1 MYNIRGYYT
10 PLTIDETLFVFVDK
24 QAQAS
29 WKKVQELQA
38 KITAAR
44 ESLAEAEAAAIAAPD
59 ADKEAALEAVSHGKP
74 APAETA
80 SKAHEAV
87 ATRQREIDALLTLAD
102 NAERQF
108 VGEVIAQRDS
118 IEKASRNSLEAG
130 IRNIIDACGSIQD
143 ELTHMYR
150 MNGLWQWGRGN
161 DDAQLPGDWRITARV
176 DSHNEDLRQVM
187 DTVILALTKALP
199 EQVEETESNVAA
211 WNAQMRGEGA
221 TPDGLVL
228 DAAAYRAYR

>member
-29 WKKVQELQA
+29 WKQVQELQA

-59 ADKEAALEAVSHGKP
+59 ADREAALEAVSLGKP

-102 NAERQF
+102 KAERQF

-118 IEKASRNSLEAG
+118 IEKAARKSLEAG
-130 IRNIIDACGSIQD
+130 IHNLIDACGSIQT
-143 ELTHMYR
+143 ELTYMYR
-150 MNGLWQWGRGN
+150 MNGMWQWGRGN
-161 DDAQLPGDWRITARV
+161 DDAQLPGESRVTARV
-176 DSHNEDLRQVM
+176 DFHKQDIRNLL
-187 DTVILALTKALP
+187 DTVITALNKALP
-199 EQVEETESNVAA
+199 DQVDETERNLAE
-211 WNAQMRGEGA
+211 WNAQIRGGGV